1 VSLYNLDHLSAP
13 NSVGDRTSSAASFL
27 MDSFIALELG
37 FQRRGQTQQPRDRPL
52 VFEHDELA
60 KPLK

>member
-1 VSLYNLDHLSAP
+1 
-13 NSVGDRTSSAASFL
+13 